1 MNPSPKSSHQKNLL
15 WKLPICFAWLS
26 WLLLTNCATISS
38 YHQNINNLQ
47 NSLETS
53 KISKAQFIY
62 QRIQLDTENGVKSS
76 SKWNAVMLRNSS
88 METIHDP
95 HHYVYHKRIIEEALE
110 TGEISEKESQEFL
123 KLAKEARNARSKRT
137 QKRMM
142 DRARL
147 GYHR

>member
-1 MNPSPKSSHQKNLL
+1 MNPPPNPPPRKSTCLQLL
-15 WKLPICFAWLS
+15 GTLFAFLF
-26 WLLLTNCATISS
+26 LTNCATVSS
-38 YHQNINNLQ
+38 YHQNLKALQ
-47 NSLETS
+47 TSLDAG
-53 KISKAQFIY
+53 KISKAQFIH

-110 TGEISEKESQEFL
+110 TGEISEMESQEFL
-123 KLAKEARNARSKRT
+123 KIAKEARKARSKRT